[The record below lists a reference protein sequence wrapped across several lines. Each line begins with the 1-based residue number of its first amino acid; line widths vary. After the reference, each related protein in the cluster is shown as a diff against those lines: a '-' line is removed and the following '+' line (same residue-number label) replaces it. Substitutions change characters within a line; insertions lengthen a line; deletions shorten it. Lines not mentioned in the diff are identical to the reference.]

1 MIFGTFPLAEAAGCI
16 VAHAHRLPGKVLR
29 KGTVLDEG
37 AIAALRDAGTT
48 KITAARLEP
57 GDIGENEAAA
67 RLARICT
74 GHGLSARNA
83 HTGRV
88 NIHAERAG
96 LLQLDRA
103 ALDALNSLDEA
114 LTIATLPDAAQVM
127 SGAMVATVKI
137 IPLAVPGALLERAE
151 SLRAPPLALAGF
163 RKLTAGLVLTELP
176 GIKESVIEG
185 TIAATAARMEALG
198 GSLLPTLRAPHA
210 EAPLARA
217 LAQLRDTGAGLL
229 LIAVASATVDRRD
242 VGPAAIER
250 VGGRILH
257 FGMPVDPGN
266 LICVGEWDGIPAVVL
281 PGCARSPRAN
291 GIDLV
296 LRRYAAGLPV
306 GKREIM
312 AMGAG
317 GLLADTE
324 SRPLP
329 RARAIPAE
337 PVAETSCAA
346 IVLAAGTSTRM
357 APHHKLLIE
366 DRVGRPMIERTVA
379 NVLASG
385 ARPIIVVTGAREAE
399 IRAALGGK
407 PVTFVHAADHAD
419 GLSAS
424 LRAGIRALPP
434 KTRAALVVL
443 GDMPLVP
450 GRVLDRMI
458 AAHAPI
464 EGRSIIVPTYKGRAG
479 NPILWD
485 AALFPEILSLTGD
498 QGARKLLARHT
509 EQVVELDVADE
520 GVLRDFDTVESLAT
534 LPARQRPDW
543 VTPS

>member
-1 MIFGTFPLAEAAGCI
+1 MIFGTFSVAEAAGCI
-16 VAHAHRLPGKVLR
+16 LAHAHRLPGKVLR
-29 KGTVLDEG
+29 KGTVLDAA
-37 AIAALRDAGTT
+37 AIAALVGAGTT
-48 KITAARLEP
+48 DVIAARLEP
-57 GDIGENEAAA
+57 GDIGEDEAAS
-67 RLARICT
+67 RLARLCT
-74 GHGLSARNA
+74 EPGLTARPA

-88 NIHAERAG
+88 NVHAERAG

-114 LTIATLPDAAQVM
+114 LTIATLPDGSPVA
-127 SGAMVATVKI
+127 SGTMVATVKI
-137 IPLAVPGALLERAE
+137 IPLAVPGALLDRAAV
-151 SLRAPPLALAGF
+151 LAPPLTLAPF
-163 RKLTAGLVLTELP
+163 RKLAAGLIVSYLP
-176 GIKESVIEG
+176 GLKESVIEG

-198 GSLLPTLRAPHA
+198 GTLLPALRAPHA
-210 EAPLARA
+210 DAPLAAA
-217 LAQLRDTGAGLL
+217 LQQLRTAGADLL

-266 LICVGEWDGIPAVVL
+266 LICIGEWDGIPAVVL

-306 GKREIM
+306 GRRDIM

-324 SRPLP
+324 ARPLP
-329 RARAIPAE
+329 RARAVAAE
-337 PVAETSCAA
+337 AASEPSCAA
-346 IVLAAGTSTRM
+346 IVLAAGASTRM

-366 DRVGRPMIERTVA
+366 DRAGRPMIERTVA

-385 ARPIIVVTGAREAE
+385 ARPIIVVTGARDAE
-399 IRAALGGK
+399 IRAALAGK
-407 PVTFVHAADHAD
+407 PVTFVHAADHAE

-424 LRAGIRALPP
+424 LRAGLRALPP
-434 KTRAALVVL
+434 RTRAAVVVL

-450 GRVLDRMI
+450 GRVIDRLI
-458 AAHAPI
+458 AAYAPV

-485 AALFPEILSLTGD
+485 AALFPEIVSLTGD
-498 QGARKLLARHT
+498 QGARKLLARHA
-509 EQVVELDVADE
+509 ERVAEVDVADE
-520 GVLRDFDTVESLAT
+520 GILRDFDTVESFAT
-534 LPARQRPDW
+534 LPARQRPNW
-543 VTPS
+543 VMPT

>member
-1 MIFGTFPLAEAAGCI
+1 VIFGTFPLAEATGCI
-16 VAHAHRLPGKVLR
+16 LAHAHRLPGRILR
-29 KGTVLDEG
+29 KGTSLDEA
-37 AIAALRDAGTT
+37 AIAALREAGTT
-48 KITAARLEP
+48 GVVAACLEA
-57 GDIGENEAAA
+57 GDIGENEAAT
-67 RLARICT
+67 RLARVCT
-74 GHGLSARNA
+74 GPGLTARAA

-88 NIHAERAG
+88 NIHAERPG
-96 LLQLDRA
+96 LLELDRA
-103 ALDALNSLDEA
+103 ALDHLNSLDEA
-114 LTIATLPDAAQVM
+114 LTIATLPDATKVANG
-127 SGAMVATVKI
+127 SMVATVKI

-151 SLRAPPLALAGF
+151 TLASPLALAPFG
-163 RKLTAGLVLTELP
+163 KLTAGLVVTVLP
-176 GIKESVIEG
+176 GLKDSVIDG
-185 TIAATAARMEALG
+185 TIAATAGRMESLG
-198 GSLLPTLRAPHA
+198 GTLLPPLRAPHA
-210 EAPLARA
+210 EAPLAAA
-217 LAQLRDTGAGLL
+217 LAQLRSAGAELL
-229 LIAVASATVDRRD
+229 LVAVASATVDRRD

-250 VGGRILH
+250 AGGRIHH

-266 LICVGEWDGIPAVVL
+266 LMCIGEWDGIPAVVL

-324 SRPLP
+324 ARPLP
-329 RARAIPAE
+329 RTRAVAAE
-337 PVAETSCAA
+337 PAAEPRCAA
-346 IVLAAGTSTRM
+346 VVLAAGASTRM

-366 DRVGRPMIERTVA
+366 DRTGRPMIERTVA

-385 ARPIIVVTGAREAE
+385 ARPVIVVTGAREAE
-399 IRAALGGK
+399 IRAALSGK

-434 KTRAALVVL
+434 NTRAALVVL

-450 GRVLDRMI
+450 GRVLDQLI
-458 AAHAPI
+458 AAHVPV

-479 NPILWD
+479 NPVLWD
-485 AALFPEILSLTGD
+485 AALFPEILALTGD
-498 QGARKLLARHT
+498 EGARKLLACHA
-509 EQVVELDVADE
+509 EQVAELDVAEE
-520 GVLRDFDTVESLAT
+520 GILRDFDTVESLAT

-543 VTPS
+543 VTPR